1 MSISPLFGY
10 PLFQLTGKVAHFA
23 SNLAF
28 MNRIWLF
35 AVLALFLPPAHSD
48 EVISGYWQ
56 SKSGLAHFSAH
67 RVERG
72 FSFTYV
78 TDGAYRC
85 EVPGIA
91 EPVEK
96 PNVFIF
102 KNQPR
107 YWLHP
112 NGYEGYG
119 FPEVNGDCSLTFIFD
134 SSRLTVTDG
143 GNCRSFCGLN
153 GSLGAQL
160 ARMHGRE
167 CFNAGDNNRVRDCVS
182 TSYSESQ
189 ASLDAAVKNLRGQL
203 KRDTKLLDDAQ
214 AKWSAFVR
222 SECDVRAIS
231 AQAHSDPETMKLL
244 FLEACAA
251 DLNAE
256 RLLHLQQIQLGCD
269 SCLQ

>member
-1 MSISPLFGY
+1 MSISPLRGY
-10 PLFQLTGKVAHFA
+10 PHFRLTSKVSHFA
-23 SNLAF
+23 SKLAF

-35 AVLALFLPPAHSD
+35 AVLASFVLPAHSD
-48 EVISGYWQ
+48 EIISGYWQ
-56 SKSGLAHFSAH
+56 GKSGLAHLSAH
-67 RVERG
+67 QAERG
-72 FSFTYV
+72 FSFKYV
-78 TDGAYRC
+78 TEGAYRC

-91 EPVEK
+91 EPAEK

-102 KNQPR
+102 KNKPQ

-112 NGYEGYG
+112 DGYEGYG
-119 FPEVNGDCSLTFIFD
+119 SPEVNGDCLLTFSFD
-134 SSRLTVTDG
+134 SGRLTVTDG
-143 GNCRSFCGLN
+143 GNCKSFCGLN

-160 ARMHGRE
+160 ARMHGWE
-167 CFNAGDNNRVRDCVS
+167 CFNAGDNYRVRDCVS
-182 TSYSESQ
+182 TSHSESQ

-222 SECDVRAIS
+222 SECEVRAIS
-231 AQAHSDPETMKLL
+231 AQAYSDPETMKLL

-256 RLLHLQQIQLGCD
+256 RLRHLQQIPLGCD